1 MNEIEFNDIR
11 MKVVEAGY
19 EEEIIWQQQLKECE
33 TVADFF
39 METCWVILNSGMR
52 EQICR
57 VIWNRIQEAWDN
69 GIDISNVF
77 NHKGKVAAIKHVKK
91 NKERLFSEYQK
102 AENKIDYLL
111 TIPFIGKITCWHL
124 AKNLGQ
130 DCVKPDRHLVRVS
143 EVYNTTPDALCER
156 ISSMTGEKKSV
167 VDIIIWRAC
176 NLGLL

>member
-111 TIPFIGKITCWHL
+111 TIPFIGKITC
-124 AKNLGQ
+124 
-130 DCVKPDRHLVRVS
+130 
-143 EVYNTTPDALCER
+143 
-156 ISSMTGEKKSV
+156 
-167 VDIIIWRAC
+167 
-176 NLGLL
+176 